1 MAGTEGNSGSLERSH
16 SPEVDSDT
24 RNTAKQ
30 PRKTQRS
37 DAERRGYRYAQ
48 TLHKYLKSKGGVFL
62 RGEDGGLHVLV
73 DGRRIPLNYD
83 KDNELLASLML
94 EACGVSTLSMA
105 AQVALQ
111 RLRVSALREAGRMHF
126 KHFSALS
133 SGGQRLYIPLADGQL
148 LQITSQGTQLVS
160 NGNNDDSLWVEHPY
174 GTRSNSLL
182 ATYARHSATLSA
194 CLWRRKRVRHRR

>member
-94 EACGVSTLSMA
+94 EACGVST
-105 AQVALQ
+105 
-111 RLRVSALREAGRMHF
+111 
-126 KHFSALS
+126 
-133 SGGQRLYIPLADGQL
+133 
-148 LQITSQGTQLVS
+148 QLVS